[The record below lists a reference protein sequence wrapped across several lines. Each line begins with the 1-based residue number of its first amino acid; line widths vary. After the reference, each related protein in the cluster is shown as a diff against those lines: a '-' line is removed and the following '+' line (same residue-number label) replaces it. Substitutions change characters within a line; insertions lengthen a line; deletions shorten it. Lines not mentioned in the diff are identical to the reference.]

1 MTVVAMKEIGEIAIS
16 DSREGGKDYLL
27 RPSFT
32 AMTRIG
38 EPGEI
43 VQVYA
48 QIHGSEVQQLV
59 ASCTAGFRVI
69 PDWMAASFNAAAD
82 NLLSASMLVLQACCD
97 DDLTDLVGEWVD
109 DNGRVV
115 YQPGLMEKD
124 LIIIFARELM
134 RHGVVGKAKV
144 RQLQRNETN
153 AATSEFRAIDYIV
166 AAQTHFGIG
175 EEEAANLTMTKFQL
189 LIAAKYPDQK
199 GFTKEEYDAVADD
212 YLAKQ
217 AARRAA
223 AK

>member
-1 MTVVAMKEIGEIAIS
+1 MKEIGEIAIS

-38 EPGEI
+38 EPSEI

-48 QIHGSEVQQLV
+48 QIHGSEMQRLV

-69 PDWMAASFNAAAD
+69 PDWMAPSFNAAAD

-97 DDLTDLVGEWVD
+97 DDLAEAMGEWAEEE
-109 DNGRVV
+109 GRIV
-115 YQPGLMEKD
+115 YQPGLMPKD

-134 RHGVVGKAKV
+134 QHGLVGKAKV

-153 AATSEFRAIDYIV
+153 ATTSEFRAIDYIV

-189 LIAAKYPDQK
+189 LITAKYPDQK

-223 AK
+223 ANG